1 MQSGLTTGWIIGLC
15 LTAVLAVIGWT
26 VSISQALRMRVIA
39 KLEKDQAM
47 CMTNIASL
55 NIRTSVLEN
64 RFDTLMAA
72 ILRIEA
78 LLQTHL
84 GMK

>member
-15 LTAVLAVIGWT
+15 LTSAMAVIGWT

-39 KLEKDQAM
+39 KMENDQCSLA
-47 CMTNIASL
+47 AGVAAL

-64 RFDTLMAA
+64 KYDTIQAA
-72 ILRIEA
+72 LAEIKAML
-78 LLQTHL
+78 TH
-84 GMK
+84 MRKE